1 MIEQHEDRLT
11 RMEGKI
17 DEIAKAVAI
26 IAVQNQRLLTLEKDT
41 VLLFTKVDSV
51 SEKVEAVRQFQASC
65 PRDSYRGQVNVL
77 WGFVSAI
84 ILALIAVVVRTFKG

>member
-65 PRDSYRGQVNVL
+65 PRDSYRGQVHAL
-77 WGFVSAI
+77 WLFISVI
-84 ILALIAVVVRTFKG
+84 VVAVVVGFIKG